1 MTNFQP
7 ISNLPFLSK
16 IVEKYVSMQLTQNLE
31 AFILFYIQT
40 TIGVLQVSL
49 HRVCYHPHSSWHF
62 WIFWLGAHNSPRLS
76 GRACGLWHCWPWF
89 PFFPITLKDH
99 LVLAITLFCALRQW
113 FCVPRGLTGPWP
125 QQGSIDSYD
134 PNLCLL
140 NGFIKPI
147 PFYSFTLLLFF
158 NSKKGAIHQKNH
170 ILRLLMAQPKL

>member
-89 PFFPITLKDH
+89 PFFPSPWKIIWCWLSPSFVHSGSDSTFHTVWLAHDH
-99 LVLAITLFCALRQW
+99 NRVPSILMIPIYVFLMGSLSLFLFILLR
-113 FCVPRGLTGPWP
+113 FYYSLTPKKV
-125 QQGSIDSYD
+125 Q
-134 PNLCLL
+134 
-140 NGFIKPI
+140 FIRKTI
-147 PFYSFTLLLFF
+147 S
-158 NSKKGAIHQKNH
+158 
-170 ILRLLMAQPKL
+170 